1 MDGIIYKIEI
11 CNEIYIGSTIQR
23 LSNRRTK
30 HNSNLKDINKNCK
43 LYETCRTNN
52 INNIT
57 LIEIEKVKINNKKE
71 LNIIEQKYINELQP
85 TLNTYRAYMTEE
97 ERIEQHKEC
106 DKNKYLKNKEK
117 IKERVKE
124 YRKNNKEKI
133 KEKKKEK
140 GICEFCG
147 NEILKICLSRHKK
160 QNCNKINN

>member
-57 LIEIEKVKINNKKE
+57 LIEIEKVKINNKIE

-85 TLNTYRAYMTEE
+85 SLNSKRAYRTEE
-97 ERIEQHKEC
+97 ESRSRHKEY
-106 DKNKYLKNKEK
+106 KNKNKDK
-117 IKERVKE
+117 IKELTKRGNDK
-124 YRKNNKEKI
+124 KKI
-133 KEKKKEK
+133 K
-140 GICEFCG
+140 INCEFCG
-147 NEILKICLSRHKK
+147 KEMTTGNLSRHKII
-160 QNCNKINN
+160 CNKINN